1 MTYTRVLLLCAVA
14 ALAACH
20 GDSNQSAA
28 GKAAPAK
35 HAAAASRKGPTP
47 EELTA
52 GMVQAATQGK
62 SQVPVTVKFDLLQRP
77 AVGQAL
83 DIDIA
88 MLPQITADQA
98 TVQVTA
104 SDGLNV
110 AADSR
115 QIDFN
120 AVEAAQVYRHKIS
133 VNPPAAGVYF
143 VEFAVTLAHDAI
155 SESRSFSAPIIV
167 EAAAGANDKG

>member
-20 GDSNQSAA
+20 GDSSQSPA

-35 HAAAASRKGPTP
+35 HAAAASKKGPTP

-62 SQVPVTVKFDLLQRP
+62 SQVPVMVKFDLLQRP

-88 MLPQITADQA
+88 MLPQIAADQA

-133 VNPPAAGVYF
+133 VTPTAAGVYF

>member
-1 MTYTRVLLLCAVA
+1 MTYARVLLLCAVA

-20 GDSNQSAA
+20 GDSGQSSSA
-28 GKAAPAK
+28 KAAPAQ
-35 HAAAASRKGPTP
+35 HAAAAKKGPTA
-47 EELTA
+47 EDLTA
-52 GMVQAATQGK
+52 GMVQAVSQGK
-62 SQVPVTVKFDLLQRP
+62 SQVPVSIKFDLLQRP
-77 AVGQAL
+77 AVGRAL

-110 AADSR
+110 ADDSR
-115 QIDFN
+115 QVDFA
-120 AVEAAQVYRHKIS
+120 AVEATQVYRHTIS
-133 VNPPAAGVYF
+133 VTPTAAGVYF

-155 SESRSFSAPIIV
+155 SESRSFSVPIIV
-167 EAAAGANDKG
+167 EVAAGANDKG

>member
-1 MTYTRVLLLCAVA
+1 MTYARVLLLCAVA
-14 ALAACH
+14 ALGACH
-20 GDSNQSAA
+20 GDSSQSPS

-35 HAAAASRKGPTP
+35 HASAAAKKGPTP

-52 GMVQAATQGK
+52 GMVQAVTQGK

-98 TVQVTA
+98 TVQVSA

-115 QIDFN
+115 QIDFA
-120 AVEAAQVYRHKIS
+120 AVEATQVYRHKIS
-133 VNPPAAGVYF
+133 VTPTAAGVYF
-143 VEFAVTLAHDAI
+143 VDFAVTLAHDAI
-155 SESRSFSAPIIV
+155 SESRSFSVPIIV

>member
-1 MTYTRVLLLCAVA
+1 MTYARLLLLCAVV

-20 GDSNQSAA
+20 HDSGQSPA

-35 HAAAASRKGPTP
+35 RASAAAKKGPTP

-52 GMVQAATQGK
+52 GMVQAVTQGK

-88 MLPQITADQA
+88 MLPQIAADQA
-98 TVQVTA
+98 TVLVTG
-104 SDGLNV
+104 SDGLDV
-110 AADSR
+110 ATDSR
-115 QIDFN
+115 QIDFA
-120 AVEAAQVYRHKIS
+120 AVEATQVYRHKIS
-133 VNPPAAGVYF
+133 VTPTAAGVYF

-167 EAAAGANDKG
+167 EAAAGATDKG

>member
-1 MTYTRVLLLCAVA
+1 MTYARLLLLCAVA

-20 GDSNQSAA
+20 GDSGQSAS

-35 HAAAASRKGPTP
+35 HAAAASKKGPTP

-52 GMVQAATQGK
+52 GMVQAVSQGK
-62 SQVPVTVKFDLLQRP
+62 SQVAVTVKFDLLQRP

-88 MLPQITADQA
+88 MLPQISADQA
-98 TVQVTA
+98 TVQVSA
-104 SDGLNV
+104 SDGLNI

-115 QIDFN
+115 QIDFA

-133 VNPPAAGVYF
+133 VTPTAAGVYF
-143 VEFAVTLAHDAI
+143 VEFAVTLAHDTI

>member
-1 MTYTRVLLLCAVA
+1 MSYARLLLLCAVA

-20 GDSNQSAA
+20 GDSGQSPSST
-28 GKAAPAK
+28 AAPVK
-35 HAAAASRKGPTP
+35 HAAAAAKKGPTP

-52 GMVQAATQGK
+52 GMVQAVSQGK
-62 SQVPVTVKFDLLQRP
+62 SQVPVIVKFDVLQRP

-88 MLPQITADQA
+88 LLPQITADQA
-98 TVQVTA
+98 TVQVSA
-104 SDGLNV
+104 SDGLSV

-115 QIDFN
+115 QIDF
-120 AVEAAQVYRHKIS
+120 AAIEAAQVYRHKIS
-133 VNPPAAGVYF
+133 VTPTAPGVYF

-167 EAAAGANDKG
+167 EAAARAADKG